1 MITDQ
6 PAEQLLYM
14 QVIPG
19 QSLEFTQTFQLSTKQ
34 EVLWKRWMQL
44 SVK

>member
-19 QSLEFTQTFQLSTKQ
+19 QSLEFYRAF
-34 EVLWKRWMQL
+34 
-44 SVK
+44 SVIN